1 MADRS
6 PHEKGVS
13 SRPKILDYL
22 GAGGHDEET
31 AREHAADLVRYA
43 RGSSGRLTEG
53 PAPDPDAVR
62 ERREA
67 RQHSR
72 DTSG

>member
-1 MADRS
+1 MADPG

-13 SRPKILDYL
+13 RRPKVLDYL
-22 GAGGHDEET
+22 GAGERDEET
-31 AREHAADLVRYA
+31 ARAEAEELVRYA
-43 RGSSGRLTEG
+43 RGSSGRFTEG

-62 ERREA
+62 QRRES

-72 DTSG
+72 NTSG

>member
-6 PHEKGVS
+6 PHEKGIS
-13 SRPKILDYL
+13 RRPKVLDYL
-22 GAGGHDEET
+22 GAGERDEET
-31 AREHAADLVRYA
+31 ARADAEELVRYA
-43 RGSSGRLTEG
+43 RGSSGRFTEG
-53 PAPDPDAVR
+53 SAPDPDAVR

>member
-13 SRPKILDYL
+13 RRPKVLDYL
-22 GAGGHDEET
+22 GAGERDEEM
-31 AREHAADLVRYA
+31 ARSHAEEFVRSA
-43 RGSSGRLTEG
+43 RGSSGRLIEG